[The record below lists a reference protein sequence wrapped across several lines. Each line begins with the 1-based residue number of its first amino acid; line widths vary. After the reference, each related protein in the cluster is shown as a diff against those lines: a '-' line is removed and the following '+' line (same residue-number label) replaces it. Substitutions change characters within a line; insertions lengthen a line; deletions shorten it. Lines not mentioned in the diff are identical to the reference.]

1 MITNKGKEGRNVH
14 RGNIMSRQ
22 IREARQKNS
31 QKTWKAESLLSTLQ
45 FNLPSLPKISQ
56 SPTQLTKNV
65 CDLGEVTLSLGL
77 AGNIRAVHHA

>member
-45 FNLPSLPKISQ
+45 FNLHSLPKISQ

-65 CDLGEVTLSLGL
+65 CDLGEVTLSLS
-77 AGNIRAVHHA
+77 RPCR